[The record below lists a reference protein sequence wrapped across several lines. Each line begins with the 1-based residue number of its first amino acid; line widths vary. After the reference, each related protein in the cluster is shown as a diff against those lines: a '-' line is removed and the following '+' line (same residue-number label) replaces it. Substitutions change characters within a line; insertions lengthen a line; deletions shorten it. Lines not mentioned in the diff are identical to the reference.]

1 MTKLYLIG
9 CFLVIS
15 LIACDDILQVTPET
29 QVTFETAFETEKE
42 IETGLLSVERYVR
55 LSLPNTLQPG
65 IYGEYSDYHTS
76 ANPALLNFNQI
87 GVYLVHRKWHFD
99 AIAMAN
105 VPLPYIDR
113 VPMTQE
119 RRNFYK
125 GQIYFTKAL
134 IYFDLGRRYKFTPIV
149 RNEVEIDPI
158 VYSSWED
165 VIDYAI
171 EQAREAVALLPE
183 YPDLRDSD
191 GNVITR
197 KSVPTKGAANALLA
211 HLCAWKAGCKYM
223 VSSDKTDYNEMVL
236 WKIVDSACTAIIQ
249 QEDVYRLA
257 NTPEEVCTSVLVG
270 DSPES
275 IYEIQIHGYGN
286 EMDGEDLASTFYC
299 TGLYYQTWPV
309 VSSESAGNIQYKDFR
324 ILAESV
330 RNMYPTRVEHGEII
344 TDLRRDA
351 YFYELDSMQYKV
363 DESITGGYAYPWKYR
378 VGRLGTSGWDAGR
391 FVNFD
396 QNKIW
401 FRLADI
407 ILLRAEARVRLG
419 NTPGAIEDLNAIRS
433 RAKAK
438 LYDASEYNGD
448 LRYAIFKE
456 REKELLME
464 NWRWYDVLRN
474 GYYKT
479 ELYGGFR
486 EVSEQDII
494 DGCFLLGIPENE
506 FTNNPL
512 ARQNTFWLKHQ

>member
-1 MTKLYLIG
+1 MIRLYIIIWILIG
-9 CFLVIS
+9 LLF
-15 LIACDDILQVTPET
+15 ACNDILNVTPKT
-29 QVTFETAFETEKE
+29 SVTFETAFETEKE
-42 IETGLLSVERYVR
+42 IEMGLLSVERYVR
-55 LSLPNTLQPG
+55 KAIENSLVPG
-65 IYGEYSDYHTS
+65 LNGEYSDYH
-76 ANPALLNFNQI
+76 PPGFPNFLQVNE
-87 GVYLVHRKWHFD
+87 YLIERIWHFD

-105 VPLPYIDR
+105 VPLRYIDK
-113 VPMTQE
+113 VSMPKE
-119 RRNFYK
+119 RRDFYK

-149 RNEVEIDPI
+149 RDEVEIDPI

-171 EQAREAVALLPE
+171 DQARKAVALLPE
-183 YPDLRDSD
+183 YPDLRDCD
-191 GNVITR
+191 GNAIIR
-197 KSVPTKGAANALLA
+197 KSVPSKGAANALLA

-223 VSSDKTDYNEMVL
+223 VSSDKANYNEVDL
-236 WKIVDSACTAIIQ
+236 WKVVDSACTAVIQ
-249 QEDVYRLA
+249 QKNIYSLV

-270 DSPES
+270 NSPES

-286 EMDGEDLASTFYC
+286 ELDQDNLTYSYFCMGM
-299 TGLYYQTWPV
+299 YYQTWPI
-309 VSSESAGNIQYKDFR
+309 VSNESAGNIQNTYNR
-324 ILAESV
+324 IFATTV
-330 RNMYPTRVEHGEII
+330 NKMYLTTMVDNIVIG
-344 TDLRRDA
+344 DLRRDA
-351 YFYELDSMQYKV
+351 YFYKVDSMQYKV

-378 VGRLGTSGWDAGR
+378 VARFSTSGWETGM
-391 FVNFD
+391 FINYD
-396 QNKIW
+396 QNKVW

-419 NTPGAIEDLNAIRS
+419 NNLGAIEDLNAIRS

-494 DGCFLLGIPENE
+494 DGCFLLGITENE

-512 ARQNTFWLKHQ
+512 ARQNTFWLKYQ